1 MQRKNPK
8 WIFLNSLKALI
19 AGRLAFDLKT
29 NRCQSARGSEQKR
42 RWINMKAYKDMS
54 KDELLSLKAAL
65 EDQYKEEEAKGL
77 SLNMARGKPGLS
89 QLAIAMPML
98 DVINSSSDMNT
109 VLGNDT
115 RNYGDLDGI
124 GECRRLMAAMMGVE
138 KDNVIVCGNSSLNIM
153 YDTVSRSMTFG
164 VNGSTPWCKLD
175 KVKFLCPV
183 PGYDR
188 HFKITEVFGIE
199 MINIPLGSDGPDMDL
214 VEKYVNN
221 DASVKGIWCVPKYS
235 NPTGISYSDEVV
247 KRFAN
252 LKPAAEDFRIYW
264 DNAYCIHHLYED
276 VQDEILNILTE
287 CEKAGNPDMVYIFS
301 STSKISFPGSG
312 VSAIATSLTNIEYI
326 KKYMTVQTIGHD
338 KINQLRHVR
347 FFKNIDGLKA
357 HMKLHGEL
365 LRPKFEAVLNTL
377 DSELNG
383 LEIGSWIKPRGG
395 YFISF
400 DAMPGCAKAIVKMCK
415 DLGVILTGAGATYP
429 YGKDPQD
436 SNIRI
441 APSYPTPEEMLAA
454 SKVFVLCVKLVSVKK
469 LLGEL

>member
-1 MQRKNPK
+1 
-8 WIFLNSLKALI
+8 
-19 AGRLAFDLKT
+19 
-29 NRCQSARGSEQKR
+29 
-42 RWINMKAYKDMS
+42 MKAYKDMT
-54 KDELLSLKAAL
+54 KDELLSLKNAL
-65 EDQYKEEEAKGL
+65 CEQYKEEEAKGL
-77 SLNMARGKPGLS
+77 SLNMARGKPGAS
-89 QLAIAMPML
+89 QLALAMPML
-98 DVINSSSDMNT
+98 DVINSQSDMNT

-124 GECRRLMAAMMGVE
+124 GECRRLMANMMGVE

-199 MINIPLGSDGPDMDL
+199 MINIPLGTDGPDMDM
-214 VEKYVNN
+214 VEQYVNN

-247 KRFAN
+247 RRFAN

-276 VQDEILNILTE
+276 TQDEILNILTE
-287 CEKAGNPDMVYIFS
+287 CEKAGNPNMVYIFS

-347 FFKNIDGLKA
+347 FFKDIDGLKA
-357 HMKLHGEL
+357 HMKRHGEL
-365 LRPKFEAVLNTL
+365 LRPKFEAVLTTL
-377 DSELNG
+377 ENELDG

-415 DLGVILTGAGATYP
+415 DLGVVLTGAGATYP

-441 APSYPTPEEMLAA
+441 APSYPTPEEMLEA
-454 SKVFVLCVKLVSVKK
+454 SKIFVLCVKLVSVKK
-469 LLGEL
+469 LLGEEI